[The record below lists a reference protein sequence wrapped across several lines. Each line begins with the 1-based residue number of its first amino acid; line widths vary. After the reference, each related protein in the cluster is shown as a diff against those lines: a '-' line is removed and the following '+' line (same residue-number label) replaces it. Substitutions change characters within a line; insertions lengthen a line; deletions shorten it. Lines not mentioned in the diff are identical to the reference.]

1 MVYTQPFMSQSTP
14 PPSSSGADP
23 TPSAGASAA
32 RKPSWRPSSRPSGP
46 ASHIDWQRLWVT
58 LQKQKW
64 ATLGILG
71 ASTGMKS
78 SPMEAASIL
87 ADVGWQHLGQPIQ
100 VMDLRE
106 TPLNLVETRLG
117 ELRIQKERGERV
129 FVVLS
134 PVVDNPSTVA
144 IGPHVDG
151 LVLCLVLGLT
161 PLSDAEKTIEELG
174 REHFLGTIVLKNAPK
189 AKGAKAA
196 KAAKTPAL
204 EPVPQTAAATKK

>member
-1 MVYTQPFMSQSTP
+1 MSQSTP
-14 PPSSSGADP
+14 PPPDAGPEPAK
-23 TPSAGASAA
+23 SATLPPA

-46 ASHIDWQRLWVT
+46 ASHVDWQRLWVT
-58 LQKQKW
+58 LQKRKW
-64 ATLGILG
+64 LTLGILG

-87 ADVGWQHLGQPIQ
+87 ADVGWQHLGQPIS

-117 ELRIQKERGERV
+117 EIRVLKERGERV

-134 PVVDNPSTVA
+134 PVVDNPATVA

-151 LVLCLVLGLT
+151 LVLCLVLGMT
-161 PLSDAEKTIEELG
+161 PLSDAEKTIDELG
-174 REHFLGTIVLKNAPK
+174 REHFLGTIVLRNAPK
-189 AKGAKAA
+189 VTAKAS
-196 KAAKTPAL
+196 KASPPVAPTPEATPAS
-204 EPVPQTAAATKK
+204 KK